1 MLLGIHVAGGQERLS
16 GETFESGFEGLE
28 PVSQTD
34 GDGGSELRLA
44 DPPTL

>member
-1 MLLGIHVAGGQERLS
+1 MLQGVRKGFP
-16 GETFESGFEGLE
+16 GETLESGFEGLE

-34 GDGGSELRLA
+34 GDEGSELRLA